1 MTKIKLKLF
10 DYCMSVPEKCL
21 SLMPDMVRWL
31 YNKKNGKPNPSKGG
45 VYYIEGSRGS
55 SKSQSYMRII
65 GELLE
70 CGYADAITVGII
82 TESALDESVVSL
94 FDEIFED
101 YIDDRYSKSKY
112 RKLKSGQEIFF
123 KGFHPSKK
131 TALKGTERA
140 TDILLIDECEGWGV
154 DAAAKTLNTYIR
166 AGGVIILLSNRFD
179 EDVKIW
185 CQSVGGKYLRIDYW
199 ENPHLDSRTRA
210 SWDEMREIDPEY
222 WKATILYQGESDDY
236 ARMFSNITIDR
247 LLGGENP
254 HPVGSPIVKVMA
266 QDFAVAGMDRNV
278 RTLGL
283 KDDNGIYHLWVKQ
296 GDTFSTEKLLTAMM
310 KDKQEFKPDI
320 FIGDS
325 VGQGLPI
332 MQMIGPE
339 SPTNIYFN
347 GGGEAHID
355 GYFNLRASTFG
366 RLKEL
371 GDKHLV
377 VIHADPLV
385 QGRIREDLRGI
396 ILAQEGADGKTKIVP
411 KDKIRKVLGR
421 SPDYAD
427 SIAMCVYGI
436 DQGTV
441 YSDAN
446 YTENPSRTKVIYNDW
461 FNW

>member
-1 MTKIKLKLF
+1 
-10 DYCMSVPEKCL
+10 MSVPEKCL

-222 WKATILYQGESDDY
+222 WKGC
-236 ARMFSNITIDR
+236 
-247 LLGGENP
+247 
-254 HPVGSPIVKVMA
+254 PI
-266 QDFAVAGMDRNV
+266 
-278 RTLGL
+278 
-283 KDDNGIYHLWVKQ
+283 
-296 GDTFSTEKLLTAMM
+296 
-310 KDKQEFKPDI
+310 
-320 FIGDS
+320 
-325 VGQGLPI
+325 
-332 MQMIGPE
+332 
-339 SPTNIYFN
+339 
-347 GGGEAHID
+347 
-355 GYFNLRASTFG
+355 
-366 RLKEL
+366 
-371 GDKHLV
+371 
-377 VIHADPLV
+377 
-385 QGRIREDLRGI
+385 
-396 ILAQEGADGKTKIVP
+396 
-411 KDKIRKVLGR
+411 
-421 SPDYAD
+421 
-427 SIAMCVYGI
+427 
-436 DQGTV
+436 
-441 YSDAN
+441 
-446 YTENPSRTKVIYNDW
+446 
-461 FNW
+461 